1 MLDKVKEKKTCFK
14 ILGTLHSLEIAKKK
28 NQGDEWYQRE

>member
-14 ILGTLHSLEIAKKK
+14 ILGTLHSLEIAKK